1 MAVAELSTVIGTIAR
16 MAAPAAAQKL
26 NRIETT
32 IRIRKELGMPGKP
45 PGDSFDAI
53 YAHTLVEYGVDKPEP
68 ILNFFRYKFIRDAF
82 YQAFKEKDQSI
93 LDREAEDVID
103 WNEDTGELGRIDYN
117 LRIQF
122 AEFTLIFNEIV
133 DSTRTLAEVKR
144 DHKIEE
150 QLRRTAEVERRLE
163 EGLEELRERLDRT
176 DKLLEVRL
184 EVARQKPVRSP
195 ITESPI
201 TELEAELRLWF
212 ETLNYQFES
221 HQEYDDKHFTWI
233 INAPAARRGYD
244 RILVRG
250 VAGEAGFVQL
260 SALREAVDSHKADK
274 GWLIST
280 RQISE
285 EVRDTANKP
294 ENSNLFCYTLDEK
307 IDEDAKF
314 DRYVEWLRAEV
325 EQRDIDK
332 MYVSLAATKA
342 ELDPSGKGKYI
353 NRYDERDGWTEGYLD
368 RWLDDLSKEHVS
380 ILGEFGTGKT
390 WLCLHYAWTLL
401 QDYLDKKER
410 GLKRPRLPLV
420 IPLRDYAKATS
431 IENLFSAF
439 IFREREIPLTSY
451 RAFEQ
456 LNRMGKLLLIFDG
469 FDEMAARVDRQTMI
483 NNFWELARAVVPGS
497 KVILTCRTEHF
508 PEAQEGRKLLS
519 AELKASTSG
528 LTGEPPQFEVLQLE
542 MLNKE
547 QIRKILSFRASPET
561 VQRVMDN
568 EQLLDLAR
576 RPVMADFIFEALP
589 ELRAGKPID
598 LSRVYLYAVRRK
610 MERDIKE
617 ERTFTSLADKLYF
630 LCELSWEML
639 STDSMTLN
647 YRYFPDRV
655 RRLFSPAVQ
664 EKDIDHWDHDMRGQ
678 AMLVRNNY
686 GDYTPAHRSL
696 LEFFV
701 AYKLGAQLGVLAQ
714 DFTDLARSRSLK
726 IDDGTLPQDYTWSE
740 YFQRAVDEKG
750 SHVLVAPLRAFG
762 AEGLET
768 LRETWG
774 KMRQTEATLDLLQH
788 MLDPDKAKI
797 LTTCLSTIAGTRNK
811 TSEEAGFTGAN
822 IARFLVKYYSPSAL
836 SKADLHGTYLR
847 GVSLSGAN
855 LYAVNLSGANLCET
869 NLSGT
874 DSVDADLSGADLS
887 GADVHMSALSGANL
901 CGANLCG
908 ADLSGANLSGANL
921 TGANLTGA
929 NLVGAEGFANEELEQ
944 QAESLER
951 ATMPDGSHHP

>member
-285 EVRDTANKP
+285 EVRDTA
-294 ENSNLFCYTLDEK
+294 
-307 IDEDAKF
+307 
-314 DRYVEWLRAEV
+314 
-325 EQRDIDK
+325 
-332 MYVSLAATKA
+332 TKA

-451 RAFEQ
+451 RAFE
-456 LNRMGKLLLIFDG
+456 
-469 FDEMAARVDRQTMI
+469 
-483 NNFWELARAVVPGS
+483 
-497 KVILTCRTEHF
+497 
-508 PEAQEGRKLLS
+508 
-519 AELKASTSG
+519 
-528 LTGEPPQFEVLQLE
+528 
-542 MLNKE
+542 
-547 QIRKILSFRASPET
+547 
-561 VQRVMDN
+561 
-568 EQLLDLAR
+568 
-576 RPVMADFIFEALP
+576 
-589 ELRAGKPID
+589 
-598 LSRVYLYAVRRK
+598 
-610 MERDIKE
+610 
-617 ERTFTSLADKLYF
+617 
-630 LCELSWEML
+630 
-639 STDSMTLN
+639 
-647 YRYFPDRV
+647 
-655 RRLFSPAVQ
+655 
-664 EKDIDHWDHDMRGQ
+664 
-678 AMLVRNNY
+678 
-686 GDYTPAHRSL
+686 
-696 LEFFV
+696 
-701 AYKLGAQLGVLAQ
+701 
-714 DFTDLARSRSLK
+714 
-726 IDDGTLPQDYTWSE
+726 
-740 YFQRAVDEKG
+740 
-750 SHVLVAPLRAFG
+750 
-762 AEGLET
+762 
-768 LRETWG
+768 
-774 KMRQTEATLDLLQH
+774 
-788 MLDPDKAKI
+788 
-797 LTTCLSTIAGTRNK
+797 
-811 TSEEAGFTGAN
+811 
-822 IARFLVKYYSPSAL
+822 
-836 SKADLHGTYLR
+836 
-847 GVSLSGAN
+847 
-855 LYAVNLSGANLCET
+855 
-869 NLSGT
+869 
-874 DSVDADLSGADLS
+874 
-887 GADVHMSALSGANL
+887 
-901 CGANLCG
+901 
-908 ADLSGANLSGANL
+908 
-921 TGANLTGA
+921 
-929 NLVGAEGFANEELEQ
+929 
-944 QAESLER
+944 
-951 ATMPDGSHHP
+951 